1 MGGLPQDEESISLEM
16 KMRQTISRIG
26 TIRNEAL
33 AAFLLLCF
41 VGFGLISCGGSASSP
56 GGSGSGSAP
65 SGSGGSGSV
74 QYVNISGG
82 TTNFVNPLDVAVDGA
97 GNVWFTNFVRS
108 TPSSSSQSTQ
118 GGVTELTKASG
129 FSAASA
135 FNISGGS
142 AEYDTTKIVAIDP
155 SGNVWVTNGLSGDVV
170 ELTKTSGYSA
180 TAAIEVSGLDDPSGI
195 AADPAG
201 DIWIADWGSG
211 MVWELPYSAISAPG
225 ATGASIAAQAIGIG
239 GFSFPSMVTVDPSG
253 NVWVTNLGTMF
264 LQQGTIPGSIVE
276 LTKASNYSPAGI
288 VKITG
293 WDGNDVVPFDIA
305 ADSSGNIWMTGAT
318 LTASGGI
325 GTPVVTELTKS
336 SNYSPASAVNI
347 TGWETLSTTGSPTQ
361 VNAPAGIA
369 IDGGGNVWLTVSG
382 FSLNTTTQQA
392 TQTGGIVELTK
403 ASNYSFSS
411 AVNYSSS
418 AAGFD
423 LPMGIAID
431 GSGNVWVAE
440 SGVFLV
446 GAEIQA
452 VSQSASI
459 TELVQA
465 AVPVT
470 TPLP

>member
-1 MGGLPQDEESISLEM
+1 M
-16 KMRQTISRIG
+16 
-26 TIRNEAL
+26 
-33 AAFLLLCF
+33 
-41 VGFGLISCGGSASSP
+41 
-56 GGSGSGSAP
+56 
-65 SGSGGSGSV
+65 
-74 QYVNISGG
+74 
-82 TTNFVNPLDVAVDGA
+82 
-97 GNVWFTNFVRS
+97 TNFVR
-108 TPSSSSQSTQ
+108 TNPSSSSQSTQ

-135 FNISGGS
+135 FNISGTS
-142 AEYDTTKIVAIDP
+142 AEYNATKIVAIDP
-155 SGNVWVTNGLSGDVV
+155 SGNVWLTNGLSGDVV
-170 ELTKTSGYSA
+170 ELTKASGYSA
-180 TAAIEVSGLDDPSGI
+180 AAAIEISGFADPSGI

-201 DIWIADWGSG
+201 DIWIADWGPSG
-211 MVWELPYSAISAPG
+211 VVWELPYSAISAPG

-239 GFSFPSMVTVDPSG
+239 GFSFASMVAVDPSG

-264 LQQGTIPGSIVE
+264 LQQGSIPGSIVE
-276 LTKASNYSPAGI
+276 LTKASNYSPAGV

-293 WDGNDVVPFDIA
+293 WDGNNVVPFDIA

-318 LTASGGI
+318 VTATGGI
-325 GTPVVTELTKS
+325 GTPLVTELTKA

-347 TGWETLSTTGSPTQ
+347 TGWETPSTTGSPTQ
-361 VNAPAGIA
+361 VGAPLGIA
-369 IDGGGNVWLTVSG
+369 IDGGGNVWLTVTG
-382 FSLNTTTQQA
+382 ASLNTTTQQTTA
-392 TQTGGIVELTK
+392 NYSIVELTK

-423 LPMGIAID
+423 IPMGIAID
-431 GSGNVWVAE
+431 GSGNVWVTE
-440 SGVFLV
+440 SGVFVV

-470 TPLP
+470 PPLL